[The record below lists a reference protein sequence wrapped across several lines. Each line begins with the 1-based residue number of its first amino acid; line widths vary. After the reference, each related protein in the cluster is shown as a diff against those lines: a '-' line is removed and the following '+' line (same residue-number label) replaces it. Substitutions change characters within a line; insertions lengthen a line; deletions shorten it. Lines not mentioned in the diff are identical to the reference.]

1 MMQNILTILDIDI
14 ILEMLPSD
22 MLQKQKDVKTKLVLM
37 KRMMQAND
45 EFQKEILDIRK
56 KFEELNK

>member
-37 KRMMQAND
+37 KRAMQAND
-45 EFQKEILDIRK
+45 EFQKEMLDIRK
-56 KFEELNK
+56 KYEELNN

>member
-1 MMQNILTILDIDI
+1 MQSPLTILDIDI

-37 KRMMQAND
+37 KRVMQAND
-45 EFQKEILDIRK
+45 EFQKEMLDIRK
-56 KFEELNK
+56 KFDELNK